1 MESKFGADICK
12 SPDTTEEH
20 LVTVNYSRLSDWF
33 ESLGFSVCLFAG
45 PNCLSMVFASAITA
59 YSCNSLQIYTI
70 LMKSYHASCILSE
83 SQASCTQGIMRTLCL
98 SGQRSNWCNLSVAF
112 SPFPSSA
119 KAQDRRRSEWFR
131 RTCVTKCSRWR
142 DFDRTKTDEVHKAP
156 EASSQK
162 AAGRYASMKIME
174 SRYMRNLLDPRH
186 LAHHILRLLLC
197 YRLLLPGLFSPKG
210 LDIRGQ
216 ARQLQSPVAN
226 LLQGVWMIL
235 AQANWIRIYCTDVND
250 LSQNGHDVGVHSWH
264 RPIVCTI
271 KPHFAS
277 RAHGRASIPHQFQ
290 VVHFHA
296 LSPSHINK
304 LAQTLISIL
313 ISISSMQ
320 SKTQPTI

>member
-1 MESKFGADICK
+1 
-12 SPDTTEEH
+12 
-20 LVTVNYSRLSDWF
+20 
-33 ESLGFSVCLFAG
+33 
-45 PNCLSMVFASAITA
+45 
-59 YSCNSLQIYTI
+59 
-70 LMKSYHASCILSE
+70 MKSYHASCVLSE

-131 RTCVTKCSRWR
+131 RTCVTKCSMWR
-142 DFDRTKTDEVHKAP
+142 DFDRTKTDKVHKAP

-174 SRYMRNLLDPRH
+174 SRYMSNLLDPRH

-226 LLQGVWMIL
+226 LLPGVDDSGSGQL
-235 AQANWIRIYCTDVND
+235 N
-250 LSQNGHDVGVHSWH
+250 QNLLRGCEWFVSEWSWCGGSL
-264 RPIVCTI
+264 VT
-271 KPHFAS
+271 
-277 RAHGRASIPHQFQ
+277 
-290 VVHFHA
+290 
-296 LSPSHINK
+296 PSHC
-304 LAQTLISIL
+304 LHDQTPFCI
-313 ISISSMQ
+313 
-320 SKTQPTI
+320 

>member
-1 MESKFGADICK
+1 M
-12 SPDTTEEH
+12 
-20 LVTVNYSRLSDWF
+20 
-33 ESLGFSVCLFAG
+33 
-45 PNCLSMVFASAITA
+45 
-59 YSCNSLQIYTI
+59 QIPYRSIRFLWNLT
-70 LMKSYHASCILSE
+70 MHHASSLNRKRAAPRE
-83 SQASCTQGIMRTLCL
+83 IMRTLCL

-112 SPFPSSA
+112 SPLSQLCKSPRSKTFRVVQTDLRDQMQHVTWLW
-119 KAQDRRRSEWFR
+119 QD
-131 RTCVTKCSRWR
+131 
-142 DFDRTKTDEVHKAP
+142 KTDKVHKAP

-174 SRYMRNLLDPRH
+174 SRYMSNLLDPRH

-197 YRLLLPGLFSPKG
+197 LSTSS
-210 LDIRGQ
+210 
-216 ARQLQSPVAN
+216 ARTLQPQRARHKRTSAPAAKSCGESFAGSGWFW
-226 LLQGVWMIL
+226 LRP
-235 AQANWIRIYCTDVND
+235 NWIRIYCADVND

-290 VVHFHA
+290 VIHFHA

-304 LAQTLISIL
+304 LAQTLISML

-320 SKTQPTI
+320 SKNTANYIYKYQCKVQHPSVMLHYKSTKASKHRY